1 MNKPK
6 ICQVTGKT
14 DKEIFKCLF
23 STQLSGM
30 SDNAWSFIGPSGRS
44 AFSIV
49 FKSHPE
55 GITMDHIYMDSG
67 TRNALKKLSVN
78 NFLSR
83 TKLVNDKIKD
93 VESKIPMQVS
103 TFNRLQGERDLEGN
117 LPTPKFPTVLEPNV
131 TKYLRGGKRRTNK
144 RKTNKRHRRRHS
156 RTNKRR

>member
-6 ICQVTGKT
+6 ICQVTGKS

-55 GITMDHIYMDSG
+55 GVTMDHIYMDAR
-67 TRNALKKLSVN
+67 TRNALKKLSIG
-78 NFLSR
+78 NFMSR
-83 TKLVNDKIKD
+83 TNLVNAKIKD

-117 LPTPKFPTVLEPNV
+117 LPTPKFPTVLEPEV
-131 TKYLRGGKRRTNK
+131 TKYLRGGRRRTNK
-144 RKTNKRHRRRHS
+144 RHKRKRRKTNKRRHHR
-156 RTNKRR
+156 

>member
-30 SDNAWSFIGPSGRS
+30 SDNAWSFIGPSGRT

-55 GITMDHIYMDSG
+55 GVTMDHIYMDSG
-67 TRNALKKLSVN
+67 TRNALKKLSIG
-78 NFLSR
+78 NFMSR

-117 LPTPKFPTVLEPNV
+117 LPTPKFPTVLEPEV

-144 RKTNKRHRRRHS
+144 RYRRRRRKTNKKRHYH
-156 RTNKRR
+156 